1 MKTLIVLDNIFSDD
15 ELTLLN
21 KKDLI
26 YEPSLFDGV
35 IDTDVRLSYQ
45 CNINDVSLS
54 NLIYHKV
61 RDEIKISHINPCLKY
76 IKYLPN
82 GFMRLHYDDNIKC
95 DDCYSTYTIII
106 YLNDANSDTIFIDDD
121 FKEHRIAS
129 KKGRLI
135 IFDQDIEHK
144 TETFSH
150 KYIIRTD
157 AFCK

>member
-1 MKTLIVLDNIFSDD
+1 MKTLIVLDNIFSNA

-61 RDEIKISHINPCLKY
+61 RDEIKISHINSCLRY

-95 DDCYSTYTIII
+95 DDCYSTYYQIP
-106 YLNDANSDTIFIDDD
+106 YL
-121 FKEHRIAS
+121 
-129 KKGRLI
+129 
-135 IFDQDIEHK
+135 
-144 TETFSH
+144 
-150 KYIIRTD
+150 
-157 AFCK
+157 

>member
-21 KKDLI
+21 KKDLR
-26 YEPSLFDGV
+26 YEQSLFDGI
-35 IDTDVRLSYQ
+35 IDTNVRNSYQ
-45 CNINDVSLS
+45 CNINDKSLS
-54 NLIYHKV
+54 DLIYHKV
-61 RDEIKISHINPCLKY
+61 KDEIEITHINPCLRY

-95 DDCYSTYTIII
+95 ADCYSTYTIII
-106 YLNDANSDTIFIDDD
+106 YLNDAKSDTIFIDDD
-121 FKEHRIAS
+121 FKEHHIAS

-144 TETFSH
+144 TETLSH